1 MVAVDASLTWDNAD
15 FVRPFEPEQRLWI
28 GVMTLAVSDARSR
41 TYREEIAYWLG
52 SWDFRC
58 VCDFAGVDP
67 DDAEAAF
74 ERLLTNPR
82 KPNGPSERASHAIRE
97 SVALAREMLDQG
109 YRQSEIADLMNVSRA
124 TLGYRLRKH
133 EAASC

>member
-1 MVAVDASLTWDNAD
+1 MVAVDASLTWDDAD
-15 FVRPFEPEQRLWI
+15 FAQVFEPEQRLWVA
-28 GVMTLAVSDARSR
+28 VMTTAVSDARSR
-41 TYREEIAYWLG
+41 TYREEISYWLG

-74 ERLLTNPR
+74 ERLLKNPR
-82 KPNGPSERASHAIRE
+82 KPKGASERVTQAIRE

-109 YRQSEIADLMNVSRA
+109 YRQSEIADLMDISRA

-133 EAASC
+133 EAAPC